1 MPPRMPSKKPEAP
14 KVDIFVEVI
23 VLLAVVFFAWLVW
36 LRLQAYMQY
45 TGINSVWGVIVS
57 FFNSIYPFIVGL
69 ATVVTAGAIFG
80 IVYNLRK
87 IAAITKEENKIYN
100 PEPELAEQVIKQAK
114 NPRWDKIVAQSN
126 SINSADWRQAIIDAD
141 VMLEELLQAQNYHGD
156 GVGEMLKS
164 VDKSDFLTLDAAWD
178 AHKVRN
184 QIAHAGPDFDLTERE
199 TKRVIAEFEAVF
211 REFEIV

>member
-1 MPPRMPSKKPEAP
+1 MPPRMPPKKPEAP
-14 KVDIFVEVI
+14 KANVFVEVTVI
-23 VLLAVVFFAWLVW
+23 LLIIFFVGLVW
-36 LRLQAYMQY
+36 VRLQAYLQY
-45 TGINSVWGVIVS
+45 TGGTSLWSAIVA
-57 FFNSIYPFIVGL
+57 FFLSIYPFIVGL
-69 ATVVTAGAIFG
+69 AAVVTASAIFG

-87 IAAITKEENKIYN
+87 IAAITEEENKIYN
-100 PEPELAEQVIKQAK
+100 PDPELASQVVKQAK
-114 NPRWDKIVAQSN
+114 NPRWDKIVDQSN
-126 SINSADWRQAIIDAD
+126 SANPADWRQAIIDAD

-156 GVGEMLKS
+156 GVGEMLKA

-211 REFEIV
+211 REFEVI